1 MAEPRHKQEAMV
13 IGQVVGGGKLEL
25 ELPALV
31 DTRLLIQANSGGGK
45 SWLLRL
51 IAERAG
57 IQTIVLDNEGEFASL
72 REAVD
77 VLLVGAS
84 GELPANPRHAALL
97 ARRLLEYKVSA
108 VIDLYELKLAER
120 RRFVKLFLDS
130 LIHLPRDLWR
140 PTLVILDEAH
150 IYCPER
156 GSGEAEST
164 EAVISLMSQGRKRG
178 YAGIIATQRLS
189 KLHKDAAAEANNVI
203 IGRTWLDADQ
213 ARAGDALGLSKS
225 DRLKLRDVEQG
236 EFYAFGPAL
245 NRPGVVHFRSDQVR
259 TTHPRPGQRHLLTA
273 PAPSQAIRGVLAKFA
288 DLPQEAEEEV
298 RGLEKARRRI
308 AELERQIKGL
318 KSARTAPEIDR
329 DAIERTVM
337 AAVER
342 ERQLWQRKLEKSRA
356 RFRQITAATN
366 SAEQSVQKLKVLVHQ
381 AEGESASAPSPVVTA
396 DLYLNHRCGS
406 AAKPAGKGSA
416 RAFSLDGPMKL
427 SSGERRILTALAQH
441 SPGRSKVQVAVLTG
455 YAATGGGFNNYLGAL
470 RSRGLI
476 AGDGDRLT
484 ITDAGIQA
492 LGSWEPLPAGSALI
506 EYWRGRLGKA
516 ERSILEALAE
526 TYPDTLTKEEVAA
539 KAGYEANGG
548 GFNNALGRLRTL
560 ELVQGRSELRA
571 SEHLFDSGSI

>member
-1 MAEPRHKQEAMV
+1 
-13 IGQVVGGGKLEL
+13 
-25 ELPALV
+25 
-31 DTRLLIQANSGGGK
+31 
-45 SWLLRL
+45 
-51 IAERAG
+51 
-57 IQTIVLDNEGEFASL
+57 LDNEGEFASL

-77 VLLVGAS
+77 VLLIGSS

-108 VIDLYELKLAER
+108 VIDLYELKLTER
-120 RRFVKLFLDS
+120 RRFVKLFLES

-140 PTLVILDEAH
+140 PTLLVLDEAH

-225 DRLKLRDVEQG
+225 DRVKLRDLGQG

-245 NRPGVVHFRSDQVR
+245 GKPGVVHFRSDQVR

-273 PAPSQAIRGVLAKFA
+273 PAPSQAIRGVLGKFA
-288 DLPQEAEEEV
+288 DLPQEAEDEI
-298 RGLEKARRRI
+298 RGFDQARGRI
-308 AELERQIKGL
+308 AELEREIKRLKGESRTLQIDHG
-318 KSARTAPEIDR
+318 
-329 DAIERTVM
+329 AIERATKSAVQRERAAWRRKLEQSRAQLRKM
-337 AAVER
+337 IGATASAGQAVER
-342 ERQLWQRKLEKSRA
+342 
-356 RFRQITAATN
+356 
-366 SAEQSVQKLKVLVHQ
+366 LKVLVEN
-381 AEGESASAPSPVVTA
+381 AESEWANELAAVETPGGS
-396 DLYLNHRCGS
+396 LNHQPDRVSKPVNHS
-406 AAKPAGKGSA
+406 AASVET
-416 RAFSLDGPMKL
+416 LDGPLKL
-427 SSGERRILTALAQH
+427 ASGERRILTALAQY
-441 SPGRSKVQVAVLTG
+441 PEGRSKVQVAVLTG

-476 AGDGDRLT
+476 EGDGDRLT
-484 ITDAGIQA
+484 ICDAGIQA
-492 LGSWEPLPAGSALI
+492 LGSWEPLPMGSELI

-516 ERSILEALAE
+516 ERSILEALAQA
-526 TYPDTLTKEEVAA
+526 YPNAITKEEVAA
-539 KAGYEANGG
+539 RAGYEANGG

-560 ELVQGRSELRA
+560 ELDHGRGELRA
-571 SEHLFDSGSI
+571 SDNLFESRAG

>member
-1 MAEPRHKQEAMV
+1 MI
-13 IGQVVGGGKLEL
+13 IGQIIAGEKLEL
-25 ELPALV
+25 DLPTLV

-77 VLLVGAS
+77 VLLVGAG

-120 RRFVKLFLDS
+120 RCFVKLFLES

-213 ARAGDALGLSKS
+213 VRAGDALGLSKA
-225 DRLKLRDVEQG
+225 DRLKLRDVGQG

-245 NRPGVVHFRSDQVR
+245 GQPGVVRFCSDKVR

-273 PAPSQAIRGVLAKFA
+273 PAPSRAIRGVLAKFG
-288 DLPQEAEEEV
+288 DLPHEVEEEI
-298 RGLEKARRRI
+298 RGLDEARRRI
-308 AELERQIKGL
+308 AELERQIKHHKGASAAQQNDHL
-318 KSARTAPEIDR
+318 AIQRAVKS
-329 DAIERTVM
+329 
-337 AAVER
+337 AVER
-342 ERQLWQRKLEKSRA
+342 ERAAWQRKLEQGSV
-356 RFRQITAATN
+356 RFRQMTAALASTG
-366 SAEQSVQKLKVLVHQ
+366 QSLEKVKVLLEDIEREWPRQ
-381 AEGESASAPSPVVTA
+381 SSVVTA
-396 DLYLNHRCGS
+396 VPSSLNHRPERTT
-406 AAKPAGKGSA
+406 KPANEDHVASA
-416 RAFSLDGPMKL
+416 ESLDGPLKL
-427 SSGERRILTALAQH
+427 AAGERRILTALAQY
-441 SPGRSKVQVAVLTG
+441 PQGRSKVQVAVLSG
-455 YAATGGGFNNYLGAL
+455 YAAGGGD
-470 RSRGLI
+470 SI
-476 AGDGDRLT
+476 T
-484 ITDAGIQA
+484 I
-492 LGSWEPLPAGSALI
+492 SAPC
-506 EYWRGRLGKA
+506 GREG
-516 ERSILEALAE
+516 
-526 TYPDTLTKEEVAA
+526 
-539 KAGYEANGG
+539 
-548 GFNNALGRLRTL
+548 
-560 ELVQGRSELRA
+560 
-571 SEHLFDSGSI
+571 

>member
-1 MAEPRHKQEAMV
+1 MI
-13 IGQVVGGGKLEL
+13 IGQMIGGGRLEL
-25 ELPALV
+25 DLPALV

-108 VIDLYELKLAER
+108 VVDLYELKLAER
-120 RRFVKLFLDS
+120 RHFVKLFLES

-178 YAGIIATQRLS
+178 YAGVIATQRLS

-213 ARAGDALGLSKS
+213 VRAGDALGLSKA
-225 DRLKLRDVEQG
+225 DRLKLRDVGQG

-245 NRPGVVHFRSDQVR
+245 GQPGVVRFCSDKVR
-259 TTHPRPGQRHLLTA
+259 TTHPRSGQRHLLTA
-273 PAPSQAIRGVLAKFA
+273 PSRAIRGVLAKFG
-288 DLPQEAEEEV
+288 DLPHEVEEEI
-298 RGLEKARRRI
+298 RGLDEARRRI
-308 AELERQIKGL
+308 AELERQIKHHKGASAAQQIDPL
-318 KSARTAPEIDR
+318 AIQRAVKS
-329 DAIERTVM
+329 
-337 AAVER
+337 AVER
-342 ERQLWQRKLEKSRA
+342 ERAAWQRKLEQGSV
-356 RFRQITAATN
+356 RFRQMTAALASTG
-366 SAEQSVQKLKVLVHQ
+366 QSLENVKVLL
-381 AEGESASAPSPVVTA
+381 EGIERDWPRQSNVVSAVPSSV
-396 DLYLNHRCGS
+396 NHRPERT
-406 AAKPAGKGSA
+406 AKPANDPVASA
-416 RAFSLDGPMKL
+416 ESLDGPLKL
-427 SSGERRILTALAQH
+427 SAGERRILTALAQY
-441 SPGRSKVQVAVLTG
+441 PQGRSKVQVAVLTG

-476 AGDGDRLT
+476 KGDGDSLR
-484 ITDAGIQA
+484 ITETGIRE
-492 LGSWEPLPAGSALI
+492 LGSWEPLPTGSALVD
-506 EYWRGRLGKA
+506 YWRGRSGKA
-516 ERSILEALAE
+516 ERLILEML
-526 TYPDTLTKEEVAA
+526 TQVYPDPLTKAEVAV

-560 ELVQGRSELRA
+560 ELVQGRGELRA
-571 SEHLFDSGSI
+571 SDDLFDSETI

>member
-1 MAEPRHKQEAMV
+1 V
-13 IGQVVGGGKLEL
+13 IIGQIIGGGKLEL
-25 ELPALV
+25 DLPTLV

-51 IAERAG
+51 FAERAG

-108 VIDLYELKLAER
+108 VVDLYELKLAER
-120 RRFVKLFLDS
+120 RRFVKLFLES

-164 EAVISLMSQGRKRG
+164 EAVVSLMSQGRKRG

-213 ARAGDALGLSKS
+213 ARAGDALGLSKA
-225 DRLKLRDVEQG
+225 DRLKRRDVGQG

-245 NRPGVVHFRSDQVR
+245 GQPGVVHFRSEQVG

-273 PAPSQAIRGVLAKFA
+273 PAPSRAIRGVLGKFA
-288 DLPQEAEEEV
+288 DLPQEAEDEI
-298 RGLEKARRRI
+298 RGLDQARRRI
-308 AELERQIKGL
+308 VDLEREIKSL
-318 KSARTAPEIDR
+318 KGASAAPQIDR
-329 DAIERTVM
+329 MAVDRAAK

-342 ERQLWQRKLEKSRA
+342 ERAAWQRKLKRGRA
-356 RFRQITAATN
+356 RFRQMIGAVA
-366 SAEQSVQKLKVLVHQ
+366 SAEQTFVQLKVLLDE
-381 AEGESASAPSPVVTA
+381 AENEWANPPAAIEAA
-396 DLYLNHRCGS
+396 DSSLKHRSDLLLNQRTI
-406 AAKPAGKGSA
+406 ALP
-416 RAFSLDGPMKL
+416 RPKL
-427 SSGERRILTALAQH
+427 
-441 SPGRSKVQVAVLTG
+441 
-455 YAATGGGFNNYLGAL
+455 
-470 RSRGLI
+470 
-476 AGDGDRLT
+476 
-484 ITDAGIQA
+484 
-492 LGSWEPLPAGSALI
+492 
-506 EYWRGRLGKA
+506 
-516 ERSILEALAE
+516 
-526 TYPDTLTKEEVAA
+526 
-539 KAGYEANGG
+539 
-548 GFNNALGRLRTL
+548 
-560 ELVQGRSELRA
+560 
-571 SEHLFDSGSI
+571 